1 MSREQNIQD
10 KDSFFQ
16 AGKDLLE
23 EVRKVESVD
32 GEEVL
37 SSWKE
42 VESRLE
48 SKRSQRL
55 RIRYLVSAV
64 AASVAILLAVGV
76 GLRQSGREDP
86 SLSLSLLKQDAPA
99 LSADEV
105 ILFANNDRVQL
116 KDESSVRYGKDGQ
129 PELHDQV
136 VKKITEPEKE
146 EVANE
151 IDQIVVPKGRKAG
164 ITFSDGTKMYVN
176 AGSRVIYPAL
186 FKEDRREIVVE
197 GEVYL
202 DVKKDPSRPFI
213 VKTKDFEV
221 KVLGTQFNICAYKED
236 VATSVVLVEGK
247 VEVET
252 TNKKKVVLSPNQLIS
267 VDDKGSD
274 IKEVDVFEYICWKDN
289 IMLLNARTA
298 GNVFDRL
305 SRHYGRRI
313 VCDSQIGNIPVSGKL
328 DLREKLEDV
337 VNILCQSLYLTYS
350 VNENKDIIISKK

>member
-1 MSREQNIQD
+1 MSMP
-10 KDSFFQ
+10 
-16 AGKDLLE
+16 
-23 EVRKVESVD
+23 
-32 GEEVL
+32 VL
-37 SSWKE
+37 
-42 VESRLE
+42 
-48 SKRSQRL
+48 
-55 RIRYLVSAV
+55 
-64 AASVAILLAVGV
+64 AS
-76 GLRQSGREDP
+76 
-86 SLSLSLLKQDAPA
+86 
-99 LSADEV
+99 
-105 ILFANNDRVQL
+105 
-116 KDESSVRYGKDGQ
+116 
-129 PELHDQV
+129 
-136 VKKITEPEKE
+136 
-146 EVANE
+146 
-151 IDQIVVPKGRKAG
+151 
-164 ITFSDGTKMYVN
+164 
-176 AGSRVIYPAL
+176 AL
-186 FKEDRREIVVE
+186 FKNDRREIVVE

-236 VATSVVLVEGK
+236 AATSVVLVEGK

-252 TNKKKVVLSPNQLIS
+252 TNKKKVVLFPNQLMS
-267 VDDKGSD
+267 VDDKGPN

-313 VCDSQIGNIPVSGKL
+313 VCDSQLGNIPVSGKL